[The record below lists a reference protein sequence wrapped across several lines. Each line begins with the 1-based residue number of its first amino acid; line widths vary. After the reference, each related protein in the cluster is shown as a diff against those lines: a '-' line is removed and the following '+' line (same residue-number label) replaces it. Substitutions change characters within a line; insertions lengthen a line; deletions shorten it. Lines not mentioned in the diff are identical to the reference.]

1 MSLFCLLVLIVRKYC
16 IIMSGD
22 ATMAYKALYRLYRP
36 QSFDEVV
43 GQKYILQTLKNAIKD
58 NKISHAYLFSGPRG
72 TGKTSMAKLMA
83 KALNCTGEGEKP
95 CQVCDNCKAI
105 ANNNH
110 PDVIEIDAASN
121 NGVNEVRE
129 LIEKVKYAPIDGRY
143 KVYIIDEVHMM
154 SVAAFNALLKTLE
167 EPPSHVIF
175 ILATTE
181 PHKILPTVLS
191 RCQRFDFGRLSTND
205 IKKRV
210 QSVLE
215 AEQIEFEEGVVSLI
229 STLAEG
235 GMRDALGILDQ
246 AIAYAGNH
254 LTLQHVRDIYGVVS
268 SDEMISFLDLIVK
281 GNVKQVLEMIDD
293 FDLRGVD
300 IARITN
306 GIINVLKDGIIFEST
321 KDSSILSYIN
331 EEQVLK
337 LNSFLKLKEAFR
349 AIDVFSE
356 ALTNYKRVNAP
367 RNFFELEALKLA
379 KQDINEEDQVKE
391 EPKQV
396 VSKPEKVE
404 VKNQVKKT
412 EEVKTVVEKVDEPQK
427 SESIVLD
434 NIEEIKLTD
443 DELLNIL
450 IQNDRNERSNIDD
463 RWKLITDYLMIPNF
477 AGAAKYLL
485 NSEVVSYTQNAMIIS
500 FDDDNLVNKVNDKY
514 TFVKIREFLKELL
527 NKDVVYYGVSKDK
540 VNELRELFITKRNEG
555 TLPKPYPIRNIKS
568 FNLVNNKQQEETQ
581 EEEKPV
587 NPALTLAQNLFGPN
601 VKEE

>member
-1 MSLFCLLVLIVRKYC
+1 
-16 IIMSGD
+16 MSGD

-268 SDEMISFLDLIVK
+268 SDEMISFLELIVK

-367 RNFFELEALKLA
+367 RNFFELAALKLA
-379 KQDINEEDQVKE
+379 KQDINEEVQVNE

-396 VSKPEKVE
+396 VIKPKKVE

-412 EEVKTVVEKVDEPQK
+412 EKVKTVVEKVDDPQK

-540 VNELRELFITKRNEG
+540 VNELRELFKTKRNEG

>member
-1 MSLFCLLVLIVRKYC
+1 
-16 IIMSGD
+16 
-22 ATMAYKALYRLYRP
+22 MAYKALYRLYRP
-36 QSFDEVV
+36 QTFDEVV
-43 GQKYILQTLKNAIKD
+43 GQKYILQTLKNAIKE

-95 CQVCDNCKAI
+95 CSTCENCKSI
-105 ANNNH
+105 ANNTH

-129 LIEKVKYAPIDGRY
+129 LIEKVKYAPISGRY

-191 RCQRFDFGRLSTND
+191 RCQRFDFGRLSTSD

-210 QSVLE
+210 EAVLKSE
-215 AEQIEFEEGVVSLI
+215 KIKYEEGVIGLI
-229 STLAEG
+229 ANLAEG

-246 AIAYAGNH
+246 AIAYAGDH
-254 LTLQHVRDIYGVVS
+254 LTMQHVRDIYGVVS
-268 SDEMISFLDLIVK
+268 SDEMIDFLKLIND
-281 GNVKQVLEMIDD
+281 GNVKHVLEMIED

-306 GIINVLKDGIIFEST
+306 GLINVLKDGIVYEST
-321 KDSSILSYIN
+321 RDESILSYIN
-331 EEQVLK
+331 KEQVLR
-337 LNSFLKLKEAFR
+337 LNSFLSINKAFR
-349 AIDVFSE
+349 AIDIFNE

-367 RNFFELEALKLA
+367 RNFFELASLKLA
-379 KQDINEEDQVKE
+379 KQDIEVTDFVKE
-391 EPKQV
+391 IPKQV
-396 VSKPEKVE
+396 ISKSKKVE
-404 VKNQVKKT
+404 VK
-412 EEVKTVVEKVDEPQK
+412 EEVKKSEEIIKPKIEVKEINKEKEEIKENSQIE
-427 SESIVLD
+427 ESIVYT
-434 NIEEIKLTD
+434 NSEIRLTD

-450 IQNDRNERSNIDD
+450 MQNDKTEKSVIDE
-463 RWKLITDYLMIPNF
+463 RWKLIDKYLLYPNF
-477 AGAAKYLL
+477 ATAAKYLKDT
-485 NSEVVSYTQNAMIIS
+485 EVVSFTQNAMIIA
-500 FDDDNLVNKVNDKY
+500 FENEMFANRVNDRY
-514 TFVKIREFLKELL
+514 TNTQIRELLNELL

-540 VNELRELFITKRNEG
+540 VVELRQTFVRRRDDGSLF
-555 TLPKPYPIRNIKS
+555 KPYPISKIKAL
-568 FNLVNNKQQEETQ
+568 FVENNKQEEVK
-581 EEEKPV
+581 EEEKEPSKT
-587 NPALTLAQNLFGPN
+587 LTLAKELFGDY

>member
-1 MSLFCLLVLIVRKYC
+1 
-16 IIMSGD
+16 MSGD

-268 SDEMISFLDLIVK
+268 SDEMISFLELIVK

-367 RNFFELEALKLA
+367 RNFFELAALKLA
-379 KQDINEEDQVKE
+379 KQDINEEVQVNE

-396 VSKPEKVE
+396 VSKPKKVE

-412 EEVKTVVEKVDEPQK
+412 EKVKTVVEKVDDPQK

>member
-1 MSLFCLLVLIVRKYC
+1 
-16 IIMSGD
+16 MSGD

-268 SDEMISFLDLIVK
+268 SDEMISFLELIVK

-367 RNFFELEALKLA
+367 RNFFELAALKLA
-379 KQDINEEDQVKE
+379 KQDINEEVQVNE

-396 VSKPEKVE
+396 VIKPKKVE

-412 EEVKTVVEKVDEPQK
+412 EKVKTVVEKVDDPQK

-540 VNELRELFITKRNEG
+540 VNELRELFKNKRNEG